1 MEVLVAILGAFVF
14 LGIIGAVGY
23 RNRVSAQIL
32 ELQSEHTT
40 NLKALTV
47 DGEKR
52 VERIERAAKKEQE
65 RAEQGFAKDLLPVL
79 DALDSAS
86 KIGPDA
92 DRAVVLEGL
101 ALVGQSFHRV
111 LSEHDI
117 ESICPSPEDVFD
129 PQIHEAVDLRDG
141 FEKNQIVECLRPGY
155 QQGDDVLRPAMVAV
169 GSGQIQDEEE

>member
-1 MEVLVAILGAFVF
+1 MEVLLGIMGALVF
-14 LGIIGAVGY
+14 LFVVGGLAY
-23 RNRVSAQIL
+23 RNQVSTQIL

-40 NLKALTV
+40 KLKALTV

-52 VERIERAAKKEQE
+52 VERIERAAKKDQE

-86 KIGPDA
+86 KIDPDA
-92 DRAVVLEGL
+92 DRKVVLEGL

-111 LSEHDI
+111 LADHRI
-117 ESICPSPEDVFD
+117 ESIAPEPEDAFE

-141 FEKNQIVECLRPGY
+141 FGKNQIVECLRTGY
-155 QQGDDVLRPAMVAV
+155 RQGDDILRPAMVAV
-169 GSGQIQDEEE
+169 GSGRNADEEE